1 MVLTGFPDKIN
12 LKTRRNLLM
21 NVISK
26 ALAVRER
33 AEDKFYDF
41 CVCLAVKATRILNY
55 SGECVHTAFKPKLVK
70 MLTVMPV
77 IFSMFAVVAFAAEG
91 DSAASGTA
99 DGAIEQIIGLLQT
112 WIPRLGGM
120 VAVVGAIQLGLGFK
134 DEDSNGKTRGMQTM
148 IGGAIVA
155 ALATIID
162 F

>member
-1 MVLTGFPDKIN
+1 
-12 LKTRRNLLM
+12 M

-26 ALAVRER
+26 ALAVKER
-33 AEDKFYDF
+33 AEDKFIDF
-41 CVCLAVKATRILNY
+41 CVRFAVKATRILNY
-55 SGECVHTAFKPKLVK
+55 SGECVHTAFKPKWVK
-70 MLTVMPV
+70 ILTIMPV
-77 IFSMFAVVAFAAEG
+77 VFSMFAITAFAEG
-91 DSAASGTA
+91 GAGGTA
-99 DGAIEQIIGLLQT
+99 ESAIEQIVELLKT

-155 ALATIID
+155 ALATIIN

>member
-1 MVLTGFPDKIN
+1 
-12 LKTRRNLLM
+12 M

-26 ALAVRER
+26 VLAVKER
-33 AEDKFYDF
+33 AEDKFIDF
-41 CVCLAVKATRILNY
+41 CVRFAVKATRILNY
-55 SGECVHTAFKPKLVK
+55 SGECVHTAFKPKWVK
-70 MLTVMPV
+70 ILTIMPV
-77 IFSMFAVVAFAAEG
+77 VFSMFAIVAFAAEG
-91 DSAASGTA
+91 DSSATGTA
-99 DGAIEQIIGLLQT
+99 DGAIDEIISLLQE

>member
-1 MVLTGFPDKIN
+1 
-12 LKTRRNLLM
+12 M

-26 ALAVRER
+26 AG
-33 AEDKFYDF
+33 K
-41 CVCLAVKATRILNY
+41 
-55 SGECVHTAFKPKLVK
+55 CVHKAFKPKWVK
-70 MLTVMPV
+70 ILAIMPV
-77 IFSMFAVVAFAAEG
+77 VFSMFAITAFAEG
-91 DSAASGTA
+91 GAGGTA
-99 DGAIEQIIGLLQT
+99 EGAIEQIISLLQT

-155 ALATIID
+155 ALATIIN